1 MAAEY
6 SSVVNQIVS
15 ANQPI
20 LFSEAPVPCNEGIIF
35 HRDGTGI
42 FLLSNRGLKP
52 YRECCRVIVP
62 QALYEVAFHANIQ
75 IPADGEVGTI
85 TLALVVDG
93 EAEPAALMSVTP
105 AAVEEPF
112 NVGTA
117 SIVNV
122 PAICGCS
129 RVSVRNISD
138 TDVEVLS
145 ANIIFNRAGVMR

>member
-6 SSVVNQIVS
+6 SSVDQVVS
-15 ANQPI
+15 ANQPVV
-20 LFSEAPVPCNEGIIF
+20 FTNAPVPCSEGIIF

-42 FLLSNRGLKP
+42 FLLSSRGLRP
-52 YRECCRVIVP
+52 YRDMCKVVVP
-62 QALYEVAFHANIQ
+62 QALYEVAFHANVQ
-75 IPADGEVGTI
+75 IPEGGEVGTI

-93 EAEPAALMSVTP
+93 EVEPAAVMSVTP

-129 RVSVRNISD
+129 RVSVRNIGD
-138 TDVEVLS
+138 ADVEVLS
-145 ANIIFNRAGVMR
+145 ANIIFNRAGVQR

>member
-6 SSVVNQIVS
+6 SGVDQIVS

-20 LFSEAPVPCNEGIIF
+20 VFTNAPVPCNEGLIF

-42 FLLSNRGLKP
+42 FLVSSRGLKC
-52 YRECCRVIVP
+52 YREGCRVVVP
-62 QALYEVAFHANIQ
+62 QALYEVAFHANVQ

-93 EAEPAALMSVTP
+93 ETEPAAVMSVTP

-112 NVGTA
+112 NIGTA

-129 RVSVRNISD
+129 RVSVRNIGD
-138 TDVEVLS
+138 GDVEVLS

>member
-6 SSVVNQIVS
+6 SSVDQVVS
-15 ANQPI
+15 ANQPVV
-20 LFSEAPVPCNEGIIF
+20 FTNAPVPCNEGIIF

-42 FLLSNRGLKP
+42 FLLSSRGLKP
-52 YRECCRVIVP
+52 YRDCCKVVVP
-62 QALYEVAFHANIQ
+62 QALYEVAFHANVQ

-85 TLALVVDG
+85 SLALVVDG
-93 EAEPAALMSVTP
+93 EVEPAAIMSVTP
-105 AAVEEPF
+105 AAAEEPF

-129 RVSVRNISD
+129 RVSVRNIGD
-138 TDVEVLS
+138 ADVEVLS
-145 ANIIFNRAGVMR
+145 ANIIFNRAGVKR

>member
-6 SSVVNQIVS
+6 SSVTSQIVS

-20 LFSEAPVPCNEGIIF
+20 VFSEAPVPCNEGFIF
-35 HRDGTGI
+35 HREGTGI
-42 FLLSNRGLKP
+42 FLLSARGLQC
-52 YRECCRVIVP
+52 YRQNCRVVVP
-62 QALYEVAFHANIQ
+62 QALYQVEFHANVQ

-85 TLALVVDG
+85 TLALVLDG
-93 EAEPAALMSVTP
+93 EIEPAAVMSVTP

-129 RVSVRNISD
+129 RVSVRNIGD
-138 TDVEVLS
+138 ADVEVLS
-145 ANIIFNRAGVMR
+145 ANIIFNRAGVQR

>member
-6 SSVVNQIVS
+6 SSVDQVVS
-15 ANQPI
+15 ANQPVV
-20 LFSEAPVPCNEGIIF
+20 FTNAPVPCNEGIIF

-42 FLLSNRGLKP
+42 FLLSSRGLRP
-52 YRECCRVIVP
+52 YCQCCGVVVP
-62 QALYEVAFHANIQ
+62 QALYEVAFHADVQ
-75 IPADGEVGTI
+75 IPEGGEVGTI

-93 EAEPAALMSVTP
+93 EVEPAAVMSVTP

-112 NVGTA
+112 NIGTA

-129 RVSVRNISD
+129 RVSVRNIGD
-138 TDVEVLS
+138 ADVEVLS
-145 ANIIFNRAGVMR
+145 ANIIFNRAGVQR

>member
-6 SSVVNQIVS
+6 SSVDQVVS
-15 ANQPI
+15 ANQPVV
-20 LFSEAPVPCNEGIIF
+20 FTNAPVPCSEGIIF

-42 FLLSNRGLKP
+42 FLLSSRGLRP
-52 YRECCRVIVP
+52 YRDMCKVVVP
-62 QALYEVAFHANIQ
+62 QALYEVAFHANVQ
-75 IPADGEVGTI
+75 IPEGGEVGTI

-93 EAEPAALMSVTP
+93 EVEPAAVMSVTP

-112 NVGTA
+112 NIGTA

-129 RVSVRNISD
+129 RVSVRNIGD
-138 TDVEVLS
+138 ADVEVLS
-145 ANIIFNRAGVMR
+145 ANIIFNRAGVQR

>member
-6 SSVVNQIVS
+6 SSIASQIVS

-20 LFSEAPVPCNEGIIF
+20 IFSEAPVPCREGIIF
-35 HRDGTGI
+35 HRDGTGV
-42 FLLSNRGLKP
+42 FLLSSRGLQP
-52 YRECCRVIVP
+52 YRQCCRVVVP
-62 QALYEVAFHANIQ
+62 QALYQVEFHANVQ
-75 IPADGEVGTI
+75 IPEGGTVDTI

-93 EAEPAALMSVTP
+93 EVEPAAIMSVTP

-112 NVGTA
+112 NIGTS

-129 RVSVRNISD
+129 RVSVRNIG
-138 TDVEVLS
+138 TEDVEVLS
-145 ANIIFNRAGVMR
+145 SNIVFNRAGVMR